1 MSDSDLNLVDPSARS
16 DEDFDESNT
25 LTMIDVLKEEKE
37 LEEDCNAVLGASDDQ
52 NCTYN
57 KGYIRQALYA
67 CKTCT
72 KSRAAICLACSLHC
86 HEGHEL
92 IELYTKRLV
101 KCDCGNPLFG
111 DKKCKL
117 DIFRKELNAEN
128 KYNHNYEGLYCICKR
143 PYPDEADPNP
153 DDMIQC
159 CICEDWYHSKHLGLK
174 TIPEGDDYSEMTCAS
189 CMKSHDFLW
198 KYASILSV
206 LKKKETET
214 KVDEHIDV
222 EEIKTECSLPKEE
235 PSSKEGSCF
244 WVGGWRHKLCKCLNC
259 KKLYNDEGVSYLID
273 PLDSVESYEEAGK
286 AKLKESQYEKGMKA
300 LSSLNHVQQVNAIE
314 GFNEMKDSLKQ
325 YLKKFAET
333 KKVVREEDIKEFF
346 SEMIAQKRRKTE
358 VSTFYQ

>member
-1 MSDSDLNLVDPSARS
+1 MSDSSFNLVDPSARS

-72 KSRAAICLACSLHC
+72 ESRAAICLACSLHC

-92 IELYTKRLV
+92 IELYTKRL
-101 KCDCGNPLFG
+101 
-111 DKKCKL
+111 
-117 DIFRKELNAEN
+117 FRKELNAEN

-198 KYASILSV
+198 KYASILS
-206 LKKKETET
+206 
-214 KVDEHIDV
+214 
-222 EEIKTECSLPKEE
+222 
-235 PSSKEGSCF
+235 GSCF

-286 AKLKESQYEKGMKA
+286 AKLKESQYEKGLKA

-314 GFNEMKDSLKQ
+314 GFNEMKDNLKQ

-346 SEMIAQKRRKTE
+346 SEMNAQKRRKTE